1 MIELF
6 DTSALILAA
15 RHAGAAEALRDAI
28 VGGSLAVTDMVVVEY
43 LNGARNLAEYDR
55 FAWSLGAAQRLRAEP
70 EDWDRVLDAHRLL
83 AASGAGHQR
92 SVSLPDLIVA
102 AVAERHGVALVHYD
116 EDYERIAALTSQPVR
131 WVVPRGS
138 V

>member
-1 MIELF
+1 MALF

-15 RHAGAAEALRDAI
+15 QHGPVADQLRETIEAGR
-28 VGGSLAVTDMVVVEY
+28 LAVTDVVVIEY

-55 FAWSLGAAQRLRAEP
+55 FTWVLDAAARFRADSA
-70 EDWDRVLDAHRLL
+70 DWDRVLAVHRRL
-83 AASGAGHQR
+83 AESGAGHQR
-92 SVSLPDLIVA
+92 SVSLPDLVIA
-102 AVAERHGVALVHYD
+102 AVAERNGAELVHYD
-116 EDYERIAALTSQPVR
+116 ADYDRIAAVTGQPAR

>member
-1 MIELF
+1 VIELF

-15 RHAGAAEALRDAI
+15 RHAGAADALREAI
-28 VGGSLAVTDMVVVEY
+28 GGGGLAVTDIIVVEY

-55 FAWSLGAAQRLRAEP
+55 FSWSLRAAQRLRAEP
-70 EDWDRVLDAHRLL
+70 ADWDRVLEVHRLL
-83 AASGAGHQR
+83 AETGPGHQR
-92 SVSLPDLIVA
+92 SVSIPDLIVA
-102 AVAERHGVALVHYD
+102 AVAERHGATLIHYD
-116 EDYERIAALTSQPVR
+116 EDYDRIAGLTGQPVR